1 MYRAL
6 IVDDEPAAR
15 EMIICLVDW
24 KEIGFEKPDTATNGR
39 QALEL
44 FRQRTYDIIFTDIE
58 MPIMNGLEMI
68 EEMKKNI

>member
-24 KEIGFEKPDTATNGR
+24 KEIGFEKPDTATNGSGR
-39 QALEL
+39 EHMIL
-44 FRQRTYDIIFTDIE
+44 FLQILKC
-58 MPIMNGLEMI
+58 PS
-68 EEMKKNI
+68 